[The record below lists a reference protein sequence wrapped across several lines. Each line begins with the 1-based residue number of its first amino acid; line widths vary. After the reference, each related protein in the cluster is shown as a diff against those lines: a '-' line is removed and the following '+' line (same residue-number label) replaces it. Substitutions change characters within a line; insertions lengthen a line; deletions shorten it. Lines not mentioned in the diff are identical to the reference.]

1 MKSFLKEVGFELP
14 ANIKFPPK
22 YEKGIIVC
30 GSPYTGINIC
40 FGMAHCIASPENP
53 YYNAEHAEL
62 DSFNII
68 SGLGRPFP
76 YEIVC
81 KLIENNMLPDAN
93 LFTSKYVR
101 EIGLKVTQAYI
112 QFLADYYLMG
122 RKDKDLSPAELW

>member
-1 MKSFLKEVGFELP
+1 
-14 ANIKFPPK
+14 
-22 YEKGIIVC
+22 
-30 GSPYTGINIC
+30 
-40 FGMAHCIASPENP
+40 MAHCIASPENP
-53 YYNAEHAEL
+53 YYNAERAEL

-68 SGLGRPFP
+68 SGLGHPFP

-101 EIGLKVTQAYI
+101 EIGLKVTQTYI